1 MDVLILVYTLLTANF
16 MGTFYSYDCYLIHAG
31 NFPFLSPLFKWIV
44 KRAPQG
50 KGMQVL
56 IETAISMLQARRQNE
71 EETKV
76 LCYVS
81 SSRPH
86 MNS

>member
-1 MDVLILVYTLLTANF
+1 
-16 MGTFYSYDCYLIHAG
+16 MGTFYSYDCMLLNILIYAG
-31 NFPFLSPLFKWIV
+31 NFPFLSPLFKWIL

-81 SSRPH
+81 SPRSH
-86 MNS
+86 IHT

>member
-16 MGTFYSYDCYLIHAG
+16 MGTFYLYDCYLIYVG
-31 NFPFLSPLFKWIV
+31 NFPFLSPLFKWIA

-81 SSRPH
+81 SPRPH